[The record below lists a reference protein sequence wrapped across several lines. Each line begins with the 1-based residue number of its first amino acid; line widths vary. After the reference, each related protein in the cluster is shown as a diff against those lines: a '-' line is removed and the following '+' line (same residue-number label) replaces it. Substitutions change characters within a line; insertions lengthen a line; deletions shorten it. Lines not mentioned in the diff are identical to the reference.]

1 MPEKISPRSLM
12 LWSMEVQLLLELA
25 AELGI
30 VPVVFHYRQA
40 GVWLSHSIIT

>member
-1 MPEKISPRSLM
+1 M